1 MGKTS
6 PKNEDD
12 EERDPL
18 ADTMGLGD
26 TIQFERM
33 DSITDGPSEMQNTL
47 KQTAGAEDIAIPEEG
62 SKEDGLTRD
71 DNEES

>member
-1 MGKTS
+1 MSKKVS
-6 PKNEDD
+6 LKHEDD

-33 DSITDGPSEMQNTL
+33 DSITDGPSEM
-47 KQTAGAEDIAIPEEG
+47 
-62 SKEDGLTRD
+62 
-71 DNEES
+71 